1 MAHLSDM
8 EELLA
13 TISATQIRDYMR
25 EAMNC
30 YMASAY
36 RGCVVLSYI
45 ALFDDL
51 LAKLGELGKV
61 NAAAKTIHMDATKR
75 KGNQD
80 VFESYLMDQL
90 GSNNLISGLDVDF
103 LTTLRKLRN
112 KSAHPSGHK
121 PSPEEARFIF
131 YETITRFLSRP
142 ILSTTQLV
150 GEIVVRLSNVN
161 FFPTIV
167 FEEMKAIVEEEI
179 SPLHDEAI
187 PQLIAKLVVA
197 ITSTDPTLA
206 KNSSYFLIGLAL
218 LDQDLV
224 SKELRTRVLTAKSD
238 DPQYS
243 PIVVQLLSANGKLI
257 IGLTPACLARIRQVL
272 SKQIDDITPALT
284 ESKLLHP
291 TSALT
296 SIVVHLDEAELLT
309 NFKSELEK
317 LFDKRPYS
325 QKLVRALINRPT
337 TFASYFSTILGKA
350 GSSDFGTA
358 NAFANAIEDISAELS
373 ALASEEQAFQ
383 LLVAVLQAASW
394 GAFDAKGLRQAK
406 FASIPE
412 LRAKAITF
420 ATASAAAASAYLA
433 DKLNLPISG
442 ENFVDEYF
450 TDEHAR
456 YTGRCAIKP
465 RSVR

>member
-13 TISATQIRDYMR
+13 TISATPIRDYMR

-61 NAAAKTIHMDATKR
+61 NATAKAIHVDATKK
-75 KGNQD
+75 KGDQD
-80 VFESYLMDQL
+80 VFESYLLDQL
-90 GSNNLISGLDVDF
+90 SSKNLISGLDAAF
-103 LTTLRKLRN
+103 LTTLRTLRN

-150 GEIVVRLSNVN
+150 DEIVGRLSNAN
-161 FFPTIV
+161 FFPTTVSGDIKTV
-167 FEEMKAIVEEEI
+167 VEEEI
-179 SPLHDEAI
+179 SSLHDEAI
-187 PQLIAKLVVA
+187 PQLIAKLVA
-197 ITSTDPTLA
+197 SIISTDPTLA

-218 LDQDLV
+218 LDKDLV

-243 PIVVQLLSANGKLI
+243 PVVVQLLSANGKLI
-257 IGLTPACLARIRQVL
+257 VGLTPVCLARIRQVL
-272 SKQIDDITPALT
+272 SKQIDDVTAALT

-296 SIVVHLDEAELLT
+296 SIAKHLDETELLT

-325 QKLVRALINRPT
+325 QKLVSALADRPT

-358 NAFANAIEDISAELS
+358 NAFANAIEDISAQLS
-373 ALASEEQAFQ
+373 SLASDEQAFQ
-383 LLVAVLQAASW
+383 LLVAILKAAGW
-394 GAFDAKGLRQAK
+394 GAFGAQALRQAK
-406 FASIPE
+406 FASIPD
-412 LRAKAITF
+412 LRSKAITF
-420 ATASAAAASAYLA
+420 ATASTAAASAYLTE
-433 DKLNLPISG
+433 KLGLAKSG
-442 ENFVDEYF
+442 EEFVNEYL
-450 TDEHAR
+450 TDEPVA
-456 YTGRCAIKP
+456 
-465 RSVR
+465 